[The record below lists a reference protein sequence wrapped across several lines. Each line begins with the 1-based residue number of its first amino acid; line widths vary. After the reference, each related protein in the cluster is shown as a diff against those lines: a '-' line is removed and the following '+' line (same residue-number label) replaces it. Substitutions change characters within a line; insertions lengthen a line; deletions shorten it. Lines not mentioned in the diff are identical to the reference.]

1 MKIVSLKTCNEKKKL
16 YFIRKHIFGNNVFW
30 IIIWL
35 NWEGKIIT
43 ILYQKIHSNKLF
55 KHGGNELIIGVVS
68 LDRFS
73 WNLFEVPLLGIGP
86 KSWMIVQL
94 QIVHHIIFWFFVLMT
109 RTASSILTYYFVHSF
124 KSVLSGANNVLWY
137 RSSNVNSFQKR
148 ITQCGNYINLLSH
161 FFVKNFVKTTFLL
174 MNLLNS

>member
-1 MKIVSLKTCNEKKKL
+1 MRKKIEL
-16 YFIRKHIFGNNVFW
+16 YFIRKHIFGNNVLW

-35 NWEGKIIT
+35 NWGKIIT
-43 ILYQKIHSNKLF
+43 ILYHKIHRNKLF
-55 KHGGNELIIGVVS
+55 KHGSNHLIIWVVS
-68 LDRFS
+68 LDWLP

-86 KSWMIVQL
+86 KSGMIIQL
-94 QIVHHIIFWFFVLMT
+94 QIVHHIKFGFFIFMT
-109 RTASSILTYYFVHSF
+109 WTASTILTYYFVHSF

>member
-1 MKIVSLKTCNEKKKL
+1 M
-16 YFIRKHIFGNNVFW
+16 YFIRKHIFGNNVLW

-35 NWEGKIIT
+35 NWGKIIT
-43 ILYQKIHSNKLF
+43 ILYHKIHRNKLF
-55 KHGGNELIIGVVS
+55 KHGSNQLIIWVVS
-68 LDRFS
+68 LDWLS

-124 KSVLSGANNVLWY
+124 KSVLSGENNVGIMIQVLKCKQ
-137 RSSNVNSFQKR
+137 SSKEK
-148 ITQCGNYINLLSH
+148 L
-161 FFVKNFVKTTFLL
+161 NFT
-174 MNLLNS
+174 